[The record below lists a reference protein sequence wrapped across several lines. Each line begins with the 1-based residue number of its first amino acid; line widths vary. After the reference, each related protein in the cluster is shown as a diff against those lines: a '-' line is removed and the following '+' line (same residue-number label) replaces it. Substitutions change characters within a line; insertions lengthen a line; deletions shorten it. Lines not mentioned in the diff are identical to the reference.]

1 MNLLPR
7 AAMMIGGAASG
18 KSAFAEQFVTKSGLQ
33 HIYIATA
40 QAFDDE
46 MRAKIARHK
55 ELRAGQGW
63 RTIEEPV
70 DLPQA
75 LATAPKDA
83 AVLVDCA
90 TLWLTNLMLSGA
102 DIDAAS
108 DQLFAQLDQPGGPV
122 VVVTNELGQGVIPD
136 NKMSRAF
143 VQIQGRFNQRL
154 AQHAGLVVQVTAGLP
169 HVLKGQMPGGT
180 P

>member
-7 AAMMIGGAASG
+7 AAMVIGGAASG
-18 KSAFAEQFVTKSGLQ
+18 KSAFAEQFVIESGLQ

-75 LATAPKDA
+75 LATVPQDA

-90 TLWLTNLMLSGA
+90 TLWLTNL
-102 DIDAAS
+102 DR
-108 DQLFAQLDQPGGPV
+108 DQ
-122 VVVTNELGQGVIPD
+122 
-136 NKMSRAF
+136 
-143 VQIQGRFNQRL
+143 
-154 AQHAGLVVQVTAGLP
+154 
-169 HVLKGQMPGGT
+169 
-180 P
+180 